1 MAATPSMRRDPEAGF
16 AVADPGKAWRRGHR
30 IPVVPAFDGYRGW
43 AVLAVVLF
51 HVLQISGASLTVG
64 DSPLGILTWGILPSS
79 IQVFF
84 IISGFVIYLPT
95 VARNGD
101 FGRTSNFAIRRSARL
116 FPAYYGVL
124 LVALLLLAVLNTTPA
139 FPFPDAGTVAAHF
152 AVLQTPALLFV
163 DHFNL
168 GFGVDPPV
176 WTLSVEIGFYVVL
189 PFVAVAY
196 FRHPFIGLLVA
207 AATVVVWRELALH
220 ADSVAHLLGTD
231 LSADAEGRI
240 STFYA
245 SQFPSWVLAIATGM
259 TGAWAYVRLRDR
271 IEPERLARIA
281 LRVAGASLLVLAAL
295 SYFQGREA
303 VTSFVQFQ
311 GLFAHLSIYLM
322 IATPLVLGVLMVALT
337 LAPACAQW
345 PFTTPVVRWIGDVGY
360 AFYLFHFAVIWFYSQ
375 ELSLPRDGTIGAVLV
390 WLALVVP
397 VAFLY
402 AYLSG
407 RYLEAPIRR
416 WAHRFGRRAQESPT
430 GHLAV
435 KAG

>member
-1 MAATPSMRRDPEAGF
+1 
-16 AVADPGKAWRRGHR
+16 
-30 IPVVPAFDGYRGW
+30 
-43 AVLAVVLF
+43 VLAVVLF

-64 DSPLGILTWGILPSS
+64 DSPLGILTWGTLPSS

-124 LVALLLLAVLNTTPA
+124 LVALLLVAVLKAAP
-139 FPFPDAGTVAAHF
+139 PFPDAGTVAAHF

-196 FRHPFIGLLVA
+196 FRHPIVGLLVA
-207 AATVVVWRELALH
+207 AGIVVVWRELALH
-220 ADSVAHLLGTD
+220 ADSLAHLLGTD
-231 LSADAEGRI
+231 LSADAQGRI
-240 STFYA
+240 DTYYA
-245 SQFPSWVLAIATGM
+245 SQFPSWALAIATGM

-271 IEPERLARIA
+271 FDPERLARVA
-281 LRVAGASLLVLAAL
+281 LRVAGASLVVLAAL
-295 SYFQGREA
+295 CYVQGKEA
-303 VTSFVQFQ
+303 VNSDVQFQ

-322 IATPLVLGVLMVALT
+322 LAIPLVLGVLMVAVT
-337 LAPACAQW
+337 LAPARAQW

-360 AFYLFHFAVIWFYSQ
+360 AFYLFHFAVIWFYSR
-375 ELSLPRDGTIGAVLV
+375 ELSLPRDGTLGAVLI
-390 WLALVVP
+390 WLALVLP

-430 GHLAV
+430 GGLAV